1 MPQRTAGDR
10 RSPKVGGSKA
20 PRSLATPPPTSA
32 YRGARQGLPGRPT
45 SAAGVPD
52 KNYRGP
58 RQKLPGSPANTTG
71 VPDKNYR
78 GARQVAFHKIAAK
91 RGFSCRVFWS
101 LCFCLPCGVMLFN
114 NNHRE
119 IRGGLAVGPDRV
131 ELMLFPE
138 YSTLVSAERNLEEYP
153 LFELKA
159 RQRGSKARL
168 FERVIEGEGGV
179 SLRQSWKVIPSG
191 EYGMPGPLDQDVYLA
206 VLQLL
211 EKRGGMPEDGEL
223 AFSLYELRKVLGWS
237 DDSGGAYRQIK
248 DALVRIQLTGV
259 QSTNAFY
266 SAADEQLI
274 ADSFNVWSVHFAQ
287 RKKRGG
293 AAPGAQATTQDRHV
307 LRFHPIFI
315 RNYEAQYLKGLDADF
330 FWSLRMPLSKRL
342 YRLIDLQR
350 ASGLSWR
357 TDLFA
362 VRDQIPLDYAY
373 PSQIKRA
380 LKKAH
385 AELEEKGFLSGVD
398 YEEHEEENT
407 TSVLYRISH
416 LFARRQKALS
426 LSGTPQQ
433 MFAIERL
440 MREGVRG
447 DTARDLVVSHGP
459 ERCLHYAE
467 ALDAQEGIRNRASFL
482 VSAIRK
488 GYALPGPPT
497 KQDQESLEPSFEST
511 VIAHDD
517 AHRETHK
524 ETEPPPPEV
533 PEGFPPPTP
542 DPAAEGLW
550 GRVLE
555 NAKDEI
561 DASSLRVWFGTVTAV
576 ALGPKSLTISV
587 PTPFAREYIETR
599 FRPALEAALHE
610 ELSEGDSL
618 RVLVH
623 TE

>member
-1 MPQRTAGDR
+1 
-10 RSPKVGGSKA
+10 VG
-20 PRSLATPPPTSA
+20 T
-32 YRGARQGLPGRPT
+32 
-45 SAAGVPD
+45 
-52 KNYRGP
+52 
-58 RQKLPGSPANTTG
+58 
-71 VPDKNYR
+71 
-78 GARQVAFHKIAAK
+78 
-91 RGFSCRVFWS
+91 
-101 LCFCLPCGVMLFN
+101 
-114 NNHRE
+114 
-119 IRGGLAVGPDRV
+119 DRV

-179 SLRQSWKVIPSG
+179 SLRQTWKVIPSG
-191 EYGMPGPLDQDVYLA
+191 EYGMPGPVDQDVYLA

-237 DDSGGAYRQIK
+237 DDSGGAYREIK

-259 QSTNAFY
+259 QSSNAFY

-287 RKKRGG
+287 RKKRGAANSSG
-293 AAPGAQATTQDRHV
+293 ARSTQGRHV
-307 LRFHPIFI
+307 LRFHPVFI

-330 FWSLRMPLSKRL
+330 FWSLKMPLSKRL

-362 VRDQIPLDYAY
+362 VRDQIPLDYPY

-380 LKKAH
+380 LEKAH
-385 AELEEKGFLSGVD
+385 AELEEKGFLSVVE
-398 YEEHEEENT
+398 YEEQEDNT
-407 TSVLYRISH
+407 TSVLYRISP
-416 LFARRQKALS
+416 LFARRQKALE
-426 LSGTPQQ
+426 LSGTPQE

-447 DTARDLVVSHGP
+447 DTARDLVVSHGA
-459 ERCLHYAE
+459 ERCLRYAE
-467 ALDAQEGIRNRASFL
+467 ALDAQEGVRNRASFL

-488 GYALPGPPT
+488 GYALPEPPEPAQEPSETSLIADAPQERKT
-497 KQDQESLEPSFEST
+497 KAHTLEPT
-511 VIAHDD
+511 
-517 AHRETHK
+517 
-524 ETEPPPPEV
+524 PPPP
-533 PEGFPPPTP
+533 P
-542 DPAAEGLW
+542 DPAAEELW

-555 NAKDEI
+555 HAEGEI
-561 DASSLRVWFGTVTAV
+561 DASSLRVWFEAVAAV
-576 ALGPKSLTISV
+576 ALGPDSLTISV
-587 PTPFAREYIETR
+587 PTPFAKEYIDTR
-599 FRPALEAALHE
+599 FKATLEDALRQELSQDAAL
-610 ELSEGDSL
+610 
-618 RVLVH
+618 RVFVGAGG
-623 TE
+623 

>member
-1 MPQRTAGDR
+1 MGTD
-10 RSPKVGGSKA
+10 
-20 PRSLATPPPTSA
+20 
-32 YRGARQGLPGRPT
+32 
-45 SAAGVPD
+45 
-52 KNYRGP
+52 
-58 RQKLPGSPANTTG
+58 
-71 VPDKNYR
+71 
-78 GARQVAFHKIAAK
+78 H
-91 RGFSCRVFWS
+91 
-101 LCFCLPCGVMLFN
+101 
-114 NNHRE
+114 
-119 IRGGLAVGPDRV
+119 V

-191 EYGMPGPLDQDVYLA
+191 EYGMPGPVDQDVYLA

-237 DDSGGAYRQIK
+237 DDSGGAYREIK

-259 QSTNAFY
+259 QSSNAFY

-287 RKKRGG
+287 RKKRGA
-293 AAPGAQATTQDRHV
+293 AAPGAHATTQDRHV

-362 VRDQIPLDYAY
+362 VRDQIPLDYPY

-398 YEEHEEENT
+398 YEEHEEENA
-407 TSVLYRISH
+407 TSVIYRISP
-416 LFARRQKALS
+416 LFARRQKALE
-426 LSGTPQQ
+426 LSGTPQE

-447 DTARDLVVSHGP
+447 DTARDLVVSHGA
-459 ERCLHYAE
+459 ESCLRYAE

-488 GYALPGPPT
+488 GYALPGPPAP
-497 KQDQESLEPSFEST
+497 DQEPLEPPLEPHLGT
-511 VIAHDD
+511 T
-517 AHRETHK
+517 REAPQQSERHHHL
-524 ETEPPPPEV
+524 PNGPEDLL
-533 PEGFPPPTP
+533 PPTP

-555 NAKDEI
+555 YSKGEI
-561 DASSLRVWFGTVTAV
+561 DASSLRVWFGGATAV
-576 ALGPKSLTISV
+576 ALGPESLTISV
-587 PTPFAREYIETR
+587 PTPFVREYIETR
-599 FRPALEAALHE
+599 FKAALEAALSE
-610 ELSEGDSL
+610 ELSEGASL
-618 RVLVH
+618 RLLVH
-623 TE
+623 AGGG

>member
-1 MPQRTAGDR
+1 
-10 RSPKVGGSKA
+10 VG
-20 PRSLATPPPTSA
+20 T
-32 YRGARQGLPGRPT
+32 
-45 SAAGVPD
+45 
-52 KNYRGP
+52 
-58 RQKLPGSPANTTG
+58 
-71 VPDKNYR
+71 
-78 GARQVAFHKIAAK
+78 
-91 RGFSCRVFWS
+91 
-101 LCFCLPCGVMLFN
+101 
-114 NNHRE
+114 
-119 IRGGLAVGPDRV
+119 DRV

-191 EYGMPGPLDQDVYLA
+191 EYGMPGPVDQDVYLA

-237 DDSGGAYRQIK
+237 DDSGGAYREIK

-259 QSTNAFY
+259 QSSNAFY

-293 AAPGAQATTQDRHV
+293 ANSSSDARSGARTTQDRHV

-330 FWSLRMPLSKRL
+330 FFSLKMPLSKRL

-350 ASGLSWR
+350 AGGLAWR
-357 TDLFA
+357 SDLFA
-362 VRDQIPLDYAY
+362 VRDQIPLDYPY

-380 LKKAH
+380 LGKAH
-385 AELEEKGFLSGVD
+385 AELLEKGFLSGVD

-407 TSVLYRISH
+407 TSVLYRISS
-416 LFARRQKALS
+416 LFARRQKALE
-426 LSGTPQQ
+426 LSGTPQE

-447 DTARDLVVSHGP
+447 DTARDLVVSHGA
-459 ERCLHYAE
+459 ERCLRYAE

-488 GYALPGPPT
+488 GYALPGPP
-497 KQDQESLEPSFEST
+497 KQEQEPLEPSLESSG
-511 VIAHDD
+511 IAHD
-517 AHRETHK
+517 APQ
-524 ETEPPPPEV
+524 ETEPHPPEE

-542 DPAAEGLW
+542 DAAADELW
-550 GRVLE
+550 TRVLE
-555 NAKDEI
+555 NAEGHI
-561 DASSLRVWFGTVTAV
+561 DASSLRVWFAGVSAV
-576 ALGPKSLTISV
+576 ALGSESLTISV
-587 PTPFAREYIETR
+587 PTPFAREYIQTR
-599 FRPALEAALHE
+599 FLAVLEASLHE
-610 ELSEGDSL
+610 ELSEGASL

-623 TE
+623 AEEGDG

>member
-1 MPQRTAGDR
+1 M
-10 RSPKVGGSKA
+10 
-20 PRSLATPPPTSA
+20 
-32 YRGARQGLPGRPT
+32 GR
-45 SAAGVPD
+45 
-52 KNYRGP
+52 
-58 RQKLPGSPANTTG
+58 
-71 VPDKNYR
+71 
-78 GARQVAFHKIAAK
+78 
-91 RGFSCRVFWS
+91 
-101 LCFCLPCGVMLFN
+101 
-114 NNHRE
+114 
-119 IRGGLAVGPDRV
+119 LAVESERV

-168 FERVIEGEGGV
+168 FERVVDGEGGV
-179 SLRQSWKVIPSG
+179 SLRQTWMVIPSG
-191 EYGMPGPLDQDVYLA
+191 EYGMPGPVDQDVYLA

-211 EKRGGMPEDGEL
+211 EQRGGMPEDGAL

-237 DDSGGAYRQIK
+237 DDSGGAYREIR

-287 RKKRGG
+287 RKKRGARGG
-293 AAPGAQATTQDRHV
+293 AVAPGAHARTQDRHV

-330 FWSLRMPLSKRL
+330 FWGLRMPLSKRL

-407 TSVLYRISH
+407 TIVLYRISH
-416 LFARRQKALS
+416 LFARWQKALE
-426 LSGTPQQ
+426 LSGTPQE

-459 ERCLHYAE
+459 ERCLRQAE
-467 ALDAQEGIRNRASFL
+467 ALDLQEGIRNRASFL

-488 GYALPGPPT
+488 GYALPEPPEPA
-497 KQDQESLEPSFEST
+497 QESLEESLEPSFESS
-511 VIAHDD
+511 VIVHD
-517 AHRETHK
+517 AHK
-524 ETEPPPPEV
+524 ETEPHPPED

-610 ELSEGDSL
+610 ELSEGASL
-618 RVLVH
+618 RVRVH
-623 TE
+623 TEEADG

>member
-1 MPQRTAGDR
+1 LV
-10 RSPKVGGSKA
+10 VG
-20 PRSLATPPPTSA
+20 T
-32 YRGARQGLPGRPT
+32 
-45 SAAGVPD
+45 
-52 KNYRGP
+52 
-58 RQKLPGSPANTTG
+58 
-71 VPDKNYR
+71 
-78 GARQVAFHKIAAK
+78 
-91 RGFSCRVFWS
+91 
-101 LCFCLPCGVMLFN
+101 
-114 NNHRE
+114 
-119 IRGGLAVGPDRV
+119 DRV

-287 RKKRGG
+287 RKRRG
-293 AAPGAQATTQDRHV
+293 AAPGAHASTQDRHV
-307 LRFHPIFI
+307 LKFHPIFI

-357 TDLFA
+357 TELFA
-362 VRDQIPLDYAY
+362 VRDQIPLDYPY

-398 YEEHEEENT
+398 YEEHEEENA
-407 TSVLYRISH
+407 TSVIYRISP
-416 LFARRQKALS
+416 LFARRQKALE
-426 LSGTPQQ
+426 LSGTPQE

-459 ERCLHYAE
+459 ESCLGYAE

-488 GYALPGPPT
+488 GYALPGPPAP
-497 KQDQESLEPSFEST
+497 DQEPLEPPLEPDLGT
-511 VIAHDD
+511 T
-517 AHRETHK
+517 REAQQQ
-524 ETEPPPPEV
+524 TEHQHHLPKGPEDL
-533 PEGFPPPTP
+533 PPPTP
-542 DPAAEGLW
+542 DSAAEELW

-555 NAKDEI
+555 HSRGEI
-561 DASSLRVWFGTVTAV
+561 DASSLRVWFGGATAV
-576 ALGPKSLTISV
+576 ALGPESLTVSV
-587 PTPFAREYIETR
+587 PTPFVREYIETR
-599 FRPALEAALHE
+599 FKAALEAALSE
-610 ELSEGDSL
+610 ELSEGASL
-618 RVLVH
+618 RLLVH
-623 TE
+623 AGGGG

>member
-1 MPQRTAGDR
+1 
-10 RSPKVGGSKA
+10 VG
-20 PRSLATPPPTSA
+20 T
-32 YRGARQGLPGRPT
+32 
-45 SAAGVPD
+45 
-52 KNYRGP
+52 
-58 RQKLPGSPANTTG
+58 
-71 VPDKNYR
+71 
-78 GARQVAFHKIAAK
+78 
-91 RGFSCRVFWS
+91 
-101 LCFCLPCGVMLFN
+101 
-114 NNHRE
+114 
-119 IRGGLAVGPDRV
+119 DRV

-191 EYGMPGPLDQDVYLA
+191 EYGMPGPVDQDVYLA

-237 DDSGGAYRQIK
+237 DDSGGAYREIK

-287 RKKRGG
+287 RKKKGG
-293 AAPGAQATTQDRHV
+293 AGSGISGTSGARSTQDRHV
-307 LRFHPIFI
+307 LKFHPIFI

-330 FWSLRMPLSKRL
+330 FWDLKMPLSKRL

-362 VRDQIPLDYAY
+362 VRDQIPLDYRY
-373 PSQIKRA
+373 PSEIKRA

-385 AELEEKGFLSGVD
+385 AELTEKGFLSGVE
-398 YEEHEEENT
+398 YGGKGEGATGEGAT
-407 TSVLYRISH
+407 GLLYRISP
-416 LFARRQKALS
+416 LFARRQKALE
-426 LSGTPQQ
+426 LAGTPQE

-447 DTARDLVVSHGP
+447 DTARDLVVSHGA
-459 ERCLHYAE
+459 ERCLNYAE
-467 ALDAQEGIRNRASFL
+467 ALDLQEGIRNRASFL

-488 GYALPGPPT
+488 GYALPEPQVHGAPT
-497 KQDQESLEPSFEST
+497 QEPLAVEPSSAAE
-511 VIAHDD
+511 VP
-517 AHRETHK
+517 RETELPRSEHL
-524 ETEPPPPEV
+524 PPPPSD
-533 PEGFPPPTP
+533 PE
-542 DPAAEGLW
+542 AEELW
-550 GRVLE
+550 ARVLE
-555 NAKDEI
+555 HAEGDAEGEI
-561 DASSLRVWFGTVTAV
+561 DASSMRVWFGDATAV
-576 ALGPKSLTISV
+576 AVGDEYLTISV
-587 PTPFAREYIETR
+587 PNPFAREYIETR
-599 FRPALEAALHE
+599 FKAPLEAALRE
-610 ELSEGDSL
+610 ELTGKASL
-618 RVLVH
+618 RVVVH
-623 TE
+623 E

>member
-1 MPQRTAGDR
+1 
-10 RSPKVGGSKA
+10 VG
-20 PRSLATPPPTSA
+20 T
-32 YRGARQGLPGRPT
+32 
-45 SAAGVPD
+45 
-52 KNYRGP
+52 
-58 RQKLPGSPANTTG
+58 
-71 VPDKNYR
+71 
-78 GARQVAFHKIAAK
+78 
-91 RGFSCRVFWS
+91 
-101 LCFCLPCGVMLFN
+101 
-114 NNHRE
+114 
-119 IRGGLAVGPDRV
+119 DRV

-191 EYGMPGPLDQDVYLA
+191 EYGMPGPVDQDIYLA

-237 DDSGGAYRQIK
+237 DDSGGAYREIK

-259 QSTNAFY
+259 QSSNAFY

-293 AAPGAQATTQDRHV
+293 ANSSGTRTTQDRHV
-307 LRFHPIFI
+307 LRFHSIFI

-330 FWSLRMPLSKRL
+330 FFSLKMPLSKRL

-350 ASGLSWR
+350 AGGLFWR
-357 TDLFA
+357 SDLFA
-362 VRDQIPLDYAY
+362 VRDQIPLDYPY

-380 LKKAH
+380 LEKAH
-385 AELEEKGFLSGVD
+385 RELKEKGFLSEVE
-398 YEEHEEENT
+398 YEELKEGNT
-407 TSVLYRISH
+407 TSVLYRISP
-416 LFARRQKALS
+416 LFARRQKALE
-426 LSGTPQQ
+426 LSGTPQE

-447 DTARDLVVSHGP
+447 DTARDLVVSHGA
-459 ERCLHYAE
+459 ERCLRYAE
-467 ALDAQEGIRNRASFL
+467 ALDTQEGIRNRASFL

-488 GYALPGPPT
+488 GYALPEPP
-497 KQDQESLEPSFEST
+497 KQDQESLEPSFESS
-511 VIAHDD
+511 VIAHD
-517 AHRETHK
+517 AHK
-524 ETEPPPPEV
+524 ETEPHPPED

-550 GRVLE
+550 TRVLE

-561 DASSLRVWFGTVTAV
+561 DASSIRVWFGTVTAV
-576 ALGPKSLTISV
+576 ALGPQTLTISV

-610 ELSEGDSL
+610 ELSEEASL

-623 TE
+623 TEEADG

>member
-1 MPQRTAGDR
+1 LGTD
-10 RSPKVGGSKA
+10 
-20 PRSLATPPPTSA
+20 
-32 YRGARQGLPGRPT
+32 
-45 SAAGVPD
+45 
-52 KNYRGP
+52 
-58 RQKLPGSPANTTG
+58 
-71 VPDKNYR
+71 
-78 GARQVAFHKIAAK
+78 H
-91 RGFSCRVFWS
+91 
-101 LCFCLPCGVMLFN
+101 
-114 NNHRE
+114 
-119 IRGGLAVGPDRV
+119 V

-168 FERVIEGEGGV
+168 FERIIEGEGGV
-179 SLRQSWKVIPSG
+179 SLRQTWKVIPSG

-259 QSTNAFY
+259 QSSNAFY

-293 AAPGAQATTQDRHV
+293 ANSSGARTTQDRHV
-307 LRFHPIFI
+307 LRFHPVFI

-330 FWSLRMPLSKRL
+330 FFSLKMPLSKRL

-350 ASGLSWR
+350 AGGLSWR
-357 TDLFA
+357 SDLFA
-362 VRDQIPLDYAY
+362 VRDQIPLDYLY

-385 AELEEKGFLSGVD
+385 GELEEKGFLSEVE
-398 YEEHEEENT
+398 YEEHKEGNT

-416 LFARRQKALS
+416 LFARRQKALE
-426 LSGTPQQ
+426 LSGTPQE

-447 DTARDLVVSHGP
+447 DTARDLVVSHGAQ
-459 ERCLHYAE
+459 RCLRYAE

-488 GYALPGPPT
+488 GYALPEPPEPA
-497 KQDQESLEPSFEST
+497 QEPLEPSLEPSLL
-511 VIAHDD
+511 AH
-517 AHRETHK
+517 ASR
-524 ETEPPPPEV
+524 ETEPHPSEDPED
-533 PEGFPPPTP
+533 FPPPTP
-542 DPAAEGLW
+542 DPVADELW
-550 GRVLE
+550 TRVLE
-555 NAKDEI
+555 NARGEI

-576 ALGPKSLTISV
+576 ALGPEFLTISV

-599 FRPALEAALHE
+599 FRVALEAALHE
-610 ELSEGDSL
+610 ELSEGAAL

-623 TE
+623 AEEAGG

>member
-1 MPQRTAGDR
+1 
-10 RSPKVGGSKA
+10 VG
-20 PRSLATPPPTSA
+20 T
-32 YRGARQGLPGRPT
+32 
-45 SAAGVPD
+45 
-52 KNYRGP
+52 
-58 RQKLPGSPANTTG
+58 
-71 VPDKNYR
+71 
-78 GARQVAFHKIAAK
+78 
-91 RGFSCRVFWS
+91 
-101 LCFCLPCGVMLFN
+101 
-114 NNHRE
+114 
-119 IRGGLAVGPDRV
+119 DRV

-191 EYGMPGPLDQDVYLA
+191 EYGMPGPVDQDVYLA

-237 DDSGGAYRQIK
+237 DDSGGAYQEIK

-259 QSTNAFY
+259 QSSNAFY

-287 RKKRGG
+287 RRKRS
-293 AAPGAQATTQDRHV
+293 QANSSGTRTTQDRHV

-330 FWSLRMPLSKRL
+330 FWSLKMPLSKRL

-350 ASGLSWR
+350 ADGLTWR

-362 VRDQIPLDYAY
+362 VRDQIPLDYTY

-380 LKKAH
+380 LEKAH
-385 AELEEKGFLSGVD
+385 SELEEKGFLSEVE
-398 YEEHEEENT
+398 YEELEDDT
-407 TSVLYRISH
+407 TSVLYRISP
-416 LFARRQKALS
+416 LFARRQKALE
-426 LSGTPQQ
+426 LSGTPQE

-447 DTARDLVVSHGP
+447 DTARDLVVSHGAQ
-459 ERCLHYAE
+459 RCLRYAE

-488 GYALPGPPT
+488 GYALPEPPES
-497 KQDQESLEPSFEST
+497 DQEPLEPSLQP
-511 VIAHDD
+511 H
-517 AHRETHK
+517 
-524 ETEPPPPEV
+524 PPED
-533 PEGFPPPTP
+533 PEGFPPPIP

-550 GRVLE
+550 ARVLE
-555 NAKDEI
+555 NARDEI
-561 DASSLRVWFGTVTAV
+561 DASSLRVWFEDVISV
-576 ALGPKSLTISV
+576 ALGSESLTISV

-599 FRPALEAALHE
+599 FKAALEAALRE
-610 ELSEGDSL
+610 EFSEGAAL
-618 RVLVH
+618 RVIVH
-623 TE
+623 AGAEDD

>member
-1 MPQRTAGDR
+1 
-10 RSPKVGGSKA
+10 VG
-20 PRSLATPPPTSA
+20 T
-32 YRGARQGLPGRPT
+32 
-45 SAAGVPD
+45 
-52 KNYRGP
+52 
-58 RQKLPGSPANTTG
+58 
-71 VPDKNYR
+71 
-78 GARQVAFHKIAAK
+78 
-91 RGFSCRVFWS
+91 
-101 LCFCLPCGVMLFN
+101 
-114 NNHRE
+114 
-119 IRGGLAVGPDRV
+119 DRV

-153 LFELKA
+153 LFELKV

-179 SLRQSWKVIPSG
+179 SLRQTWKVIPSG
-191 EYGMPGPLDQDVYLA
+191 EYGMPGPIDQDVYLA

-211 EKRGGMPEDGEL
+211 EKGGGMPEDGEL

-237 DDSGGAYRQIK
+237 DDSGGAYREIK

-287 RKKRGG
+287 RKKKGG
-293 AAPGAQATTQDRHV
+293 AGSDTSGARSTQDRHV

-330 FWSLRMPLSKRL
+330 FWGLKMPLSKRL

-362 VRDQIPLDYAY
+362 VRDQIPLDYRY

-385 AELEEKGFLSGVD
+385 AELEEKGFLSGVE
-398 YEEHEEENT
+398 YVEKGESAT
-407 TSVLYRISH
+407 GLLYHISP
-416 LFARRQKALS
+416 LFARRQKALE
-426 LSGTPQQ
+426 LSGTPQE

-447 DTARDLVVSHGP
+447 DTARDLVVAHGA
-459 ERCLHYAE
+459 ERCLSYAE
-467 ALDAQEGIRNRASFL
+467 ALDLQEGIRNRASFL

-488 GYALPGPPT
+488 GYALPGPTEP
-497 KQDQESLEPSFEST
+497 DQEPLEASLL
-511 VIAHDD
+511 AHE
-517 AHRETHK
+517 APRETGPH
-524 ETEPPPPEV
+524 PPKN
-533 PEGFPPPTP
+533 PEGSPPPTP

-550 GRVLE
+550 ARVLE
-555 NAKDEI
+555 NAEHEI
-561 DASSLRVWFGTVTAV
+561 DASSLRVWFGGVTAV
-576 ALGPKSLTISV
+576 ALGSESLTISV

-599 FRPALEAALHE
+599 FRAKLEAALRR
-610 ELSEGDSL
+610 ELSEGSSL
-618 RVLVH
+618 RVVVAGGSLG
-623 TE
+623 EG

>member
-1 MPQRTAGDR
+1 MGRLP
-10 RSPKVGGSKA
+10 VG
-20 PRSLATPPPTSA
+20 T
-32 YRGARQGLPGRPT
+32 
-45 SAAGVPD
+45 
-52 KNYRGP
+52 N
-58 RQKLPGSPANTTG
+58 
-71 VPDKNYR
+71 
-78 GARQVAFHKIAAK
+78 
-91 RGFSCRVFWS
+91 
-101 LCFCLPCGVMLFN
+101 
-114 NNHRE
+114 
-119 IRGGLAVGPDRV
+119 RV

-191 EYGMPGPLDQDVYLA
+191 EYGMPGPVDQDVYLA

-223 AFSLYELRKVLGWS
+223 AFSLYELRKGLGWS
-237 DDSGGAYRQIK
+237 DDSGGAYQEIK

-259 QSTNAFY
+259 QSSNAFY

-293 AAPGAQATTQDRHV
+293 ANSSSGTRTTQDRHV

-315 RNYEAQYLKGLDADF
+315 RNYEAQYIKGLDADF
-330 FWSLRMPLSKRL
+330 FFSLKMPLSKRL

-362 VRDQIPLDYAY
+362 VRNQIPLDYFY

-380 LKKAH
+380 LGKAH
-385 AELEEKGFLSGVD
+385 AELQEKGFLSGVE
-398 YEEHEEENT
+398 YSEHEEGNT
-407 TSVLYRISH
+407 TSVLYRISP
-416 LFARRQKALS
+416 LFARRQKALE
-426 LSGTPQQ
+426 LSGTPQE

-447 DTARDLVVSHGP
+447 DTARDLVVSHGAQ
-459 ERCLHYAE
+459 RCLRYAE

-482 VSAIRK
+482 VSSIRK
-488 GYALPGPPT
+488 GYALPEPQAPGAPP
-497 KQDQESLEPSFEST
+497 QEPLAVVPSPAAE
-511 VIAHDD
+511 VL
-517 AHRETHK
+517 R
-524 ETEPPPPEV
+524 ETEPPRSDH
-533 PEGFPPPTP
+533 PPPPPP
-542 DPAAEGLW
+542 DPEAEELW
-550 GRVLE
+550 ARVLKH
-555 NAKDEI
+555 AGAEI
-561 DASSLRVWFGTVTAV
+561 DASSMRVWFGGVIAV
-576 ALGPKSLTISV
+576 AVGSEHLTISA
-587 PTPFAREYIETR
+587 PTPFAKEYIETR
-599 FRPALEAALHE
+599 FGAALERALRE
-610 ELSEGDSL
+610 EPTGGASL
-618 RVLVH
+618 RVVVH
-623 TE
+623 G

>member
-1 MPQRTAGDR
+1 
-10 RSPKVGGSKA
+10 
-20 PRSLATPPPTSA
+20 
-32 YRGARQGLPGRPT
+32 
-45 SAAGVPD
+45 
-52 KNYRGP
+52 
-58 RQKLPGSPANTTG
+58 
-71 VPDKNYR
+71 
-78 GARQVAFHKIAAK
+78 
-91 RGFSCRVFWS
+91 
-101 LCFCLPCGVMLFN
+101 
-114 NNHRE
+114 
-119 IRGGLAVGPDRV
+119 
-131 ELMLFPE
+131 MLFPE

-168 FERVIEGEGGV
+168 FERIIEGEGGV

-293 AAPGAQATTQDRHV
+293 AGSQAGTIQERHV
-307 LRFHPIFI
+307 LRFHPVFI
-315 RNYEAQYLKGLDADF
+315 RNYEAQYLKGLDAEF
-330 FWSLRMPLSKRL
+330 FWSLKMPLSKRL

-350 ASGLSWR
+350 ASGLLWR

-362 VRDQIPLDYAY
+362 VRDQIPLDYPY

-385 AELEEKGFLSGVD
+385 AELEEKGFLSEVD
-398 YEEHEEENT
+398 YEENEEDNT
-407 TSVLYRISH
+407 TSVLYRISP
-416 LFARRQKALS
+416 LFARRQKALE
-426 LSGTPQQ
+426 LSGTPQE

-447 DTARDLVVSHGP
+447 DTARDLVVSHGA
-459 ERCLHYAE
+459 ERCLRYAE
-467 ALDAQEGIRNRASFL
+467 ALDTQEGIRNRASFL
-482 VSAIRK
+482 VSSIRRA
-488 GYALPGPPT
+488 YALPEPPET
-497 KQDQESLEPSFEST
+497 NQESSLEFSLES
-511 VIAHDD
+511 ALSAYEAPQDPQE
-517 AHRETHK
+517 ETKTHL
-524 ETEPPPPEV
+524 PENS
-533 PEGFPPPTP
+533 EGFPPPTS

-550 GRVLE
+550 ARVLE
-555 NAKDEI
+555 NTEGEI
-561 DASSLRVWFGTVTAV
+561 DASSLRVWFEDVTAV
-576 ALGPKSLTISV
+576 ALDSESLTISV
-587 PTPFAREYIETR
+587 PTPFAKEYIETR
-599 FRPALEAALHE
+599 FKAALEAPLGE
-610 ELSEGDSL
+610 ELSQGASL
-618 RVLVH
+618 HVVVH
-623 TE
+623 AGGRDR

>member
-1 MPQRTAGDR
+1 MGTD
-10 RSPKVGGSKA
+10 
-20 PRSLATPPPTSA
+20 
-32 YRGARQGLPGRPT
+32 
-45 SAAGVPD
+45 
-52 KNYRGP
+52 
-58 RQKLPGSPANTTG
+58 
-71 VPDKNYR
+71 
-78 GARQVAFHKIAAK
+78 H
-91 RGFSCRVFWS
+91 
-101 LCFCLPCGVMLFN
+101 
-114 NNHRE
+114 
-119 IRGGLAVGPDRV
+119 V

-179 SLRQSWKVIPSG
+179 SLRQTWKVIPSG
-191 EYGMPGPLDQDVYLA
+191 EYGMPGPVDQDVYLA

-237 DDSGGAYRQIK
+237 DDSGGAYREIK

-259 QSTNAFY
+259 QSSNAFY

-287 RKKRGG
+287 RKKRGQANSSG
-293 AAPGAQATTQDRHV
+293 ARTTQDRHV
-307 LRFHPIFI
+307 LRFHPVFI

-330 FWSLRMPLSKRL
+330 FFSLKMPLSKRL

-350 ASGLSWR
+350 ADGLSWR
-357 TDLFA
+357 SDLFA
-362 VRDQIPLDYAY
+362 VRDQIPLDYPY

-380 LKKAH
+380 LGKAH
-385 AELEEKGFLSGVD
+385 AELEEKGFLSGVE
-398 YEEHEEENT
+398 YEEHEGT
-407 TSVLYRISH
+407 TSLLYRISH
-416 LFARRQKALS
+416 LFARRQKALE
-426 LSGTPQQ
+426 LSGTPQE

-447 DTARDLVVSHGP
+447 DTARDLVVSHGAQ
-459 ERCLHYAE
+459 RCLRYAE

-488 GYALPGPPT
+488 GYALPGPPE
-497 KQDQESLEPSFEST
+497 QEQEPLEPSFESS
-511 VIAHDD
+511 VVAHY
-517 AHRETHK
+517 AQQ
-524 ETEPPPPEV
+524 ETEPHPPEH

-542 DPAAEGLW
+542 DAAADELW
-550 GRVLE
+550 TRVLE

-576 ALGPKSLTISV
+576 ALDPQSLTISV

-599 FRPALEAALHE
+599 FRAALEAALHE
-610 ELSEGDSL
+610 ELSEEASL

-623 TE
+623 TEEADG